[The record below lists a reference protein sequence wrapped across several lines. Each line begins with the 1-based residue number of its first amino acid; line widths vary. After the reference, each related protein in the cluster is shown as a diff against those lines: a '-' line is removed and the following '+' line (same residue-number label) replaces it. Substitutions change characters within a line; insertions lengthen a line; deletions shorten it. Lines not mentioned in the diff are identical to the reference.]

1 MTENIRVKKTND
13 KIKAS
18 FLDLIV
24 REDFEKLSV
33 KSICEASNISRITFY
48 DHYKD
53 KYELLDDIFNDM
65 YQEALV
71 SLPLREKIN
80 NPENDPYKHVSNYLY
95 YFVEAL
101 NKRINLVV
109 SISKHL
115 AGYIYFAFEN
125 FFKAKFKDMLV
136 NSGIHKKLKYSIEQT
151 ISFITGGIMS
161 FIVSGVQTSKYE
173 NFEQIFYDSQSLFIS
188 LLKSD
193 IIYE

>member
-1 MTENIRVKKTND
+1 MQDLRITKTKSKLKD
-13 KIKAS
+13 A
-18 FLDLIV
+18 FLDTIIK
-24 REDFEKLSV
+24 RDFDDITV
-33 KSICEASNISRITFY
+33 KFLCEAAKISRITFY
-48 DHYKD
+48 EHYKD

-65 YQEALV
+65 YTEAL
-71 SLPLREKIN
+71 SKLPIREKEN

-125 FFKAKFKDMLV
+125 FFKTKFRDMLV
-136 NSGIHKKLKYSIEQT
+136 NSGIHKKLKYSTEQT
-151 ISFITGGIMS
+151 VSFITGGIMS
-161 FIVSGVQTSKYE
+161 FIVTGVQTAKYD
-173 NFEQIFYDSQSLFIS
+173 NFEQIFYDSQTLFIS
-188 LLKSD
+188 LLKSN

>member
-1 MTENIRVKKTND
+1 MENIRVKKTKD
-13 KIKAS
+13 KIKDS
-18 FLDLIV
+18 FLELIINK
-24 REDFEKLSV
+24 EFDKITV
-33 KSICEASNISRITFY
+33 KEICQNAHTSRITFY
-48 DHYKD
+48 DHYID
-53 KYELLDDIFNDM
+53 KYTLLDDIFNDM
-65 YQEALV
+65 YNEALTN
-71 SLPLREKIN
+71 LPIREAIN
-80 NPENDPYKHVSNYLY
+80 NKENDPYRHVSNYLY

-109 SISKHL
+109 SISRHL
-115 AGYIYFAFEN
+115 SGYIYFAFEN